1 MKKEQG
7 FSLIELLIVVA
18 IIGIIAAIAIPNL
31 LSARKAA
38 NESSAIGA
46 LRTCGSSEVTYS
58 TNNNTYGT
66 LTALNTQNLIDSTL
80 PAAVTLATAKSGYLY
95 GSAVTNSSYSIG
107 AIRSADGAGFKEFI
121 VREDGVVLGG
131 IGGLTVGSNSIP
143 PGAGSVA
150 TYPTLP
156 GYSPIGMASAR

>member
-80 PAAVTLATAKSGYLY
+80 PAATSLTTAKSGYLY
-95 GSAVTNSSYSIG
+95 DDDVTSSAYSIG
-107 AIRSADGAGFKEFI
+107 AIRSADGAGFKDFVI
-121 VREDGVVLGG
+121 REDGVVYAGTTVTG
-131 IGGLTVGSNSIP
+131 ITIGTATVPTAGTTP
-143 PGAGSVA
+143 AGATPIGVA
-150 TYPTLP
+150 T
-156 GYSPIGMASAR
+156 ASAS